1 MEGDFAMNVYD
12 FDNTIYKGESC
23 VDFFLYY
30 LKRNPKLIAALPW
43 VIKCIVKYKARK
55 ITLQDALD
63 NYAGVVESYAA
74 KIGNVKEDV
83 SKFWD
88 INEAKIKP
96 FYLQQRR
103 DDDIIV
109 SACFDV
115 VLEEI
120 CKRLDIRNFV
130 GTETD
135 LEKMKIVN
143 LCYRENKVKVFKEK
157 YPDAVIDNF
166 YTDSLNDQP
175 MIDLAKNAYLVKG
188 NKITKIK

>member
-1 MEGDFAMNVYD
+1 M
-12 FDNTIYKGESC
+12 
-23 VDFFLYY
+23 
-30 LKRNPKLIAALPW
+30 
-43 VIKCIVKYKARK
+43 
-55 ITLQDALD
+55 
-63 NYAGVVESYAA
+63 
-74 KIGNVKEDV
+74 
-83 SKFWD
+83 
-88 INEAKIKP
+88 
-96 FYLQQRR
+96 
-103 DDDIIV
+103 
-109 SACFDV
+109 
-115 VLEEI
+115 LEEI